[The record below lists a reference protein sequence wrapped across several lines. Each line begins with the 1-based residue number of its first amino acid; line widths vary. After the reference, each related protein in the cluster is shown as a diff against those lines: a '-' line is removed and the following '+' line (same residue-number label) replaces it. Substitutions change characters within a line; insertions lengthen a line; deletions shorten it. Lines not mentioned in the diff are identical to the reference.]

1 MDYFAPNIT
10 IIVPEVGNSILYEL
24 IISRLTEN
32 LVVKPE
38 GKRPFGRHKRRTP
51 VQTVLQL
58 SKKET
63 FPHKVN
69 FDS

>member
-38 GKRPFGRHKRRTP
+38 GKRLFGR
-51 VQTVLQL
+51 QSYNFL
-58 SKKET
+58 KK
-63 FPHKVN
+63 K
-69 FDS
+69 